1 MREGARQIQR
11 GKKEPDPSI
20 YITRHSEAYLMLI
33 SISEVGR
40 EEKKTRRRE
49 NNTLRP
55 RHGDPY
61 ENKIQPKW
69 ICCNWFQIVR
79 SGER

>member
-1 MREGARQIQR
+1 MREGVRQIQR

-40 EEKKTRRRE
+40 EEKK
-49 NNTLRP
+49 
-55 RHGDPY
+55 
-61 ENKIQPKW
+61 NKEEGK
-69 ICCNWFQIVR
+69 
-79 SGER
+79 